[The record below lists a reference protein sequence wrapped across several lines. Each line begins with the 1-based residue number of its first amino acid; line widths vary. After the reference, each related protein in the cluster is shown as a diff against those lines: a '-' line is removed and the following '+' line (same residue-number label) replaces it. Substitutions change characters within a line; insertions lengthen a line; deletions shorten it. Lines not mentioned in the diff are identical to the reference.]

1 MLWFVATLF
10 LALKGYQP
18 NLSLPVLGDFAGVH
32 LVDVV
37 DEICNQKFFSTGY
50 LWQIYK
56 RLDDDQ
62 A

>member
-1 MLWFVATLF
+1 MLGFVA
-10 LALKGYQP
+10 
-18 NLSLPVLGDFAGVH
+18 NLTLPVLGDFAGVH

-37 DEICNQKFFSTGY
+37 DEICNEKFFPKIFGPTNFFTGY
-50 LWQIYK
+50 LSQISK